1 MDRRL
6 SCLRIRCLTDRTAAT
21 TTAMAAPLPRL
32 QSPFTNVLSPLP
44 GTSASSGR
52 LLAPRSWISR
62 QQPREGPRHRYLPIA
77 ADGMHRLR
85 SMSPRAP
92 MSHRTTKTRTTKTRR
107 SKWRRHEVGGGRCW
121 RRMSR
126 SRSAAA
132 ACDGCGSRLRPL
144 ASVAPSRLICIFTNL
159 SLNFYFS
166 MDILPSH
173 VSTPVN
179 KMAV

>member
-62 QQPREGPRHRYLPIA
+62 QQPREGPRHRCLPIA

-92 MSHRTTKTRTTKTRR
+92 MSHRTTKTTTKTRR

-121 RRMSR
+121 RWV
-126 SRSAAA
+126 SAAA
-132 ACDGCGSRLRPL
+132 AAGGRDSRLRP
-144 ASVAPSRLICIFTNL
+144 PC
-159 SLNFYFS
+159 
-166 MDILPSH
+166 
-173 VSTPVN
+173 
-179 KMAV
+179 